1 MAENEIFVIASKVK
15 AYIKTSA
22 DMKCSAAVINV
33 LSERV
38 KEMCDKAVE
47 KAKPE
52 RRRRFKKGTFSP

>member
-47 KAKPE
+47 KAKAGKKKTVQE
-52 RRRRFKKGTFSP
+52 RDF